1 MSAQLKF
8 FLETH
13 NSQPAM
19 HPDARRIVEALG
31 EGPKTQSE
39 VFYLFNGRL
48 KKSRLMPIL
57 EDLARVG
64 LITSTHEKS
73 GGRPRTVWSLCS
85 EWCSMEKA

>member
-8 FLETH
+8 FLQASQ
-13 NSQPAM
+13 SQPAM
-19 HPDARRIVEALG
+19 HPDARRIVEALT

-39 VFYLFNGRL
+39 LFFLFNGRL

-57 EDLARVG
+57 EDLARAG

-73 GGRPRTVWSLCS
+73 GGHPRTVWSLCN